1 MIKIAPSILS
11 ADFANLERDIQRIST
26 ADYVHVDVMDG
37 MFVPNITIGIPVVKS
52 IRPTT
57 ALPLDVHLMIVEPG
71 RYVEQF
77 CDAGAD
83 LVTVHVESDTE
94 EKLHDAIAR
103 IHAKGKR
110 AGIVLKPGTPAEAAL
125 PYLEQV
131 ELGLTDEEQQLLS
144 EPIDRWGKAWQKFM
158 TENYPEEIPSLE
170 GRLKWELIPRQIDK
184 EAWEMWELLRKQYAE
199 KNPRPKTTFTEIERW
214 EKTRS
219 FIVEHEVMEQIV
231 LQRRG

>member
-1 MIKIAPSILS
+1 MAEVKQIWCEEDKKFYPEIKEENGRTYKLDPK
-11 ADFANLERDIQRIST
+11 T
-26 ADYVHVDVMDG
+26 
-37 MFVPNITIGIPVVKS
+37 FV
-52 IRPTT
+52 
-57 ALPLDVHLMIVEPG
+57 
-71 RYVEQF
+71 
-77 CDAGAD
+77 
-83 LVTVHVESDTE
+83 
-94 EKLHDAIAR
+94 
-103 IHAKGKR
+103 
-110 AGIVLKPGTPAEAAL
+110 
-125 PYLEQV
+125 YLEQV
-131 ELGLTDEEQQLLS
+131 ELGLTDEEQKLMS